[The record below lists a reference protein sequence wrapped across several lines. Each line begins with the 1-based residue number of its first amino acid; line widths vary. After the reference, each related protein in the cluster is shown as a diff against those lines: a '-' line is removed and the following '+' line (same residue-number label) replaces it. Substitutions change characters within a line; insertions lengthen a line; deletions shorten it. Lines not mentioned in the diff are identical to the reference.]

1 MKNNTVKNLAMV
13 LVSVLLGAGIM
24 MIPGLPR
31 EAKWVLVIAA
41 VIASGL
47 LKKAL
52 RGGAAN

>member
-1 MKNNTVKNLAMV
+1 MKNNTVKDLAMV

-31 EAKWVLVIAA
+31 EAKWGLVIAA
-41 VIASGL
+41 VIGFGL

>member
-31 EAKWVLVIAA
+31 EAKWGLVIAA

>member
-1 MKNNTVKNLAMV
+1 MKNNTVKDLTMV

-24 MIPGLPR
+24 LIPGLPG
-31 EAKWVLVIAA
+31 EAKWGLVIAA
-41 VIASGL
+41 AIASGL